1 MGLLNLVIPSVFS
14 HTGRTHNNFLRKW
27 EIDRAAGPE
36 FCLLNSMEGEGGS
49 LHIKVGLLLFDD
61 NERKIGGKFEK

>member
-1 MGLLNLVIPSVFS
+1 
-14 HTGRTHNNFLRKW
+14 
-27 EIDRAAGPE
+27 
-36 FCLLNSMEGEGGS
+36 MEGEGGS